1 MASGRLM
8 TTSVGSEVECKEGVE
23 GPSPST
29 STRGLKRRAEDAIL
43 WNTAYMHTRPLLTA
57 TLLTFSL
64 AATGCGLLEP
74 NDDEMETLRVEIIQL
89 REDFMDLEAEV
100 SLLARMP
107 ATTTTTASSS
117 ATTTA
122 ASATGAATTTR
133 APSSAADPAE
143 EDQAPAPTV
152 PVGLNEEAILT
163 ATYEWGPSDPALILQ
178 ELLGVTADGW
188 YGNGTRAAHAA
199 ELEARGLSTDGVPS
213 PPTTAAPEATETTEA
228 PAETTETTE
237 APAETTEAP
246 AETTEAPAEA
256 TETTEAPAETT
267 AAPAETTA
275 APAETTEAPVETT
288 TTAVG

>member
-8 TTSVGSEVECKEGVE
+8 TASVGSEVEYKEGVE

-43 WNTAYMHTRPLLTA
+43 WNTAYMHKRTLLTA
-57 TLLTFSL
+57 TLLTVSL
-64 AATGCGLLEP
+64 AATGCGLLET

-133 APSSAADPAE
+133 APSSAAASAE

-228 PAETTETTE
+228 PVETTEAPAETTETTE

-246 AETTEAPAEA
+246 AETTE
-256 TETTEAPAETT
+256 TTE
-267 AAPAETTA
+267 APAETTA

-288 TTAVG
+288 TTAAG

>member
-8 TTSVGSEVECKEGVE
+8 TTSVGREGECKEGAE

-29 STRGLKRRAEDAIL
+29 STHGLKRCAEDAIL
-43 WNTAYMHTRPLLTA
+43 WNTAYMHTRTLLTA
-57 TLLTFSL
+57 TLLTVSL
-64 AATGCGLLEP
+64 AATGCGLLET
-74 NDDEMETLRVEIIQL
+74 NDDELETLRVEIIQL

-133 APSSAADPAE
+133 APSSAAAPTE
-143 EDQAPAPTV
+143 EDPAPAPTV

-213 PPTTAAPEATETTEA
+213 PPTTAAPEA
-228 PAETTETTE
+228 
-237 APAETTEAP
+237 PAETTEAP
-246 AETTEAPAEA
+246 V
-256 TETTEAPAETT
+256 ETTEAPAETT
-267 AAPAETTA
+267 AAPAETTETTEAPAETTA

-288 TTAVG
+288 TTAAG

>member
-1 MASGRLM
+1 M

-43 WNTAYMHTRPLLTA
+43 WNTAYMHTRTLLTA
-57 TLLTFSL
+57 TLLTVSL
-64 AATGCGLLEP
+64 AATGCGLLET

-133 APSSAADPAE
+133 APSSAAAPAE

-228 PAETTETTE
+228 PAETTEAPAETTE

-246 AETTEAPAEA
+246 AETTEAPAE
-256 TETTEAPAETT
+256 TTE
-267 AAPAETTA
+267 

-288 TTAVG
+288 TTAAG

>member
-1 MASGRLM
+1 MVSGRLM

-29 STRGLKRRAEDAIL
+29 STRGLKRRAEGAIL
-43 WNTAYMHTRPLLTA
+43 WNTAYMHTRTLLTA
-57 TLLTFSL
+57 TLLTVSL
-64 AATGCGLLEP
+64 AATGCGLLET

-133 APSSAADPAE
+133 APSAAAPTE
-143 EDQAPAPTV
+143 EDPAPAPTV

-213 PPTTAAPEATETTEA
+213 PPTTAAPDATETTETTEA
-228 PAETTETTE
+228 PAETTEAPAETTDATETTE

-246 AETTEAPAEA
+246 AETTEAPAE
-256 TETTEAPAETT
+256 
-267 AAPAETTA
+267 TTA

-288 TTAVG
+288 TTAAG

>member
-1 MASGRLM
+1 M
-8 TTSVGSEVECKEGVE
+8 TTSVGREGECKEGAE

-29 STRGLKRRAEDAIL
+29 STHGLKRCAEDAIL
-43 WNTAYMHTRPLLTA
+43 WNTAYMHKRTLLTA
-57 TLLTFSL
+57 TLLTVSL
-64 AATGCGLLEP
+64 AATGCGLLET
-74 NDDEMETLRVEIIQL
+74 NDDELETLRVEIIQL

-133 APSSAADPAE
+133 APSSAAASAE

-228 PAETTETTE
+228 PVETTEAPAETTETTE

-246 AETTEAPAEA
+246 AETTE
-256 TETTEAPAETT
+256 TTE
-267 AAPAETTA
+267 APAETTA

-288 TTAVG
+288 TTAAG

>member
-8 TTSVGSEVECKEGVE
+8 STSVGSEVECKEGAE

-29 STRGLKRRAEDAIL
+29 STRDLKRCAEGAIL
-43 WNTAYMHTRPLLTA
+43 WNTAYMHTRTLLTA
-57 TLLTFSL
+57 TLLTVSL
-64 AATGCGLLEP
+64 AATGCGLLET
-74 NDDEMETLRVEIIQL
+74 NDDELETLRVEIIQL

-133 APSSAADPAE
+133 APSSAAASAE

-228 PAETTETTE
+228 PVETTEAPAETTETTE

-246 AETTEAPAEA
+246 AETTE
-256 TETTEAPAETT
+256 TTE
-267 AAPAETTA
+267 APAETTA

-288 TTAVG
+288 TTAAG